1 MNIDKNLNDHSK
13 NLNNI
18 FQRIISKNKSI
29 VEKIACYLIAI
40 ALMVGF
46 AIRFCSLFR
55 YTTFDI
61 GPAPD
66 QVRDAF
72 VYMKMWQGEMPIL
85 GPSASVGGYSLP
97 PLYYYLVFPFTIL
110 GSNPVWQALPNTL
123 FSFLAIPLL
132 IYLVYE
138 LLENINC
145 SLRLLLAGLSGFW
158 YSFIFSEIFLSTFQ
172 WNPSPIPFFL
182 ISFTLIYKHQLETNF
197 SRQATEI
204 FYWLIYGILLAILVS
219 LHSTAMFVMPIVF
232 GASLIFFVYKHRRNL
247 NRCLLSGFSIL
258 AAIASL
264 YPYWKGESARGFVN
278 SKQVILTLINSKN
291 EAGKSGILERIY
303 SVFKN
308 YFELG
313 QQAYFVGNSW
323 AYITISVVFL
333 SLVLF
338 ITIIKFK
345 GNMSILMLL
354 GFTWLLYLYAASNFQ
369 GTFFIHYKLLFLISP
384 IIFSVVSLGYL
395 NYSSLIDKIFA
406 ILIISCIIFSISSNV
421 IFDYKYLSSKY
432 SDTRLLA
439 TSDIISIFNKIP
451 KSATI
456 CEPSHIK
463 SRKNINPYKY
473 IDKYITKRQFEF
485 TFNCNS
491 GEYTLY
497 PKYKMV
503 QKINNLWPV
512 FTIQENTLDIAQTKL
527 YLDTLVAQVHI
538 HK

>member
-1 MNIDKNLNDHSK
+1 MDNSLGKNNTSDK
-13 NLNNI
+13 I
-18 FQRIISKNKSI
+18 FQRIVSKNKSI
-29 VEKIACYLIAI
+29 TEIIACYLIAI
-40 ALMVGF
+40 ALIVGF
-46 AIRFCSLFR
+46 IIRFCSLFR

-61 GPAPD
+61 GPVPD

-72 VYMKMWQGEMPIL
+72 VYMKMWQGQMPIL

-110 GSNPVWQALPNTL
+110 GANPIWQAFPNTL
-123 FSFLAIPLL
+123 FSFLTIPLL

-138 LLENINC
+138 LLENINY
-145 SLRLLLAGLSGFW
+145 SLRLLLAGLAGFW
-158 YSFIFSEIFLSTFQ
+158 YSFIFSEIFISTFQ

-182 ISFTLIYKHQLETNF
+182 ISFTLIYKHQLESDF
-197 SRQATEI
+197 YRQAREI

-232 GASLIFFVYKHRRNL
+232 GVSLIFFVYKHRRNIYKCSL
-247 NRCLLSGFSIL
+247 SGLSLLS
-258 AAIASL
+258 AIAGL
-264 YPYWKGESARGFVN
+264 YPYWKGEFSRGFAN
-278 SKQVILTLINSKN
+278 SKQIILTLINSKN
-291 EAGKSGILERIY
+291 EASRSGILERIY

-323 AYITISVVFL
+323 IYITISILFL

-345 GNMSILMLL
+345 GNMPILMLL

-369 GTFFIHYKLLFLISP
+369 GIFFIHYKLLFLISP
-384 IIFSVVSLGYL
+384 ILFSMISLGYL
-395 NYSSLIDKIFA
+395 NYSNVIDKVFASLI
-406 ILIISCIIFSISSNV
+406 ILGIVVSISSNV

-432 SDTRLLA
+432 SNTRLLA

-456 CEPSHIK
+456 CEPNHIK
-463 SRKNINPYKY
+463 SRKNINPYNY

-503 QKINNLWPV
+503 QQINNLWPV
-512 FTIQENTLDIAQTKL
+512 FTIHKNTLDPAQTKL
-527 YLDTLVAQVHI
+527 YLDTPVAQIHI